1 MKKELKIGIILAVF
15 LIAVITGYFIFFNT
29 LTSVSGDPS
38 YPIESRVYTTLDR
51 TVLPVS
57 VPSTSPTI
65 FPYEISNYSRYG
77 YGVWQ
82 YGEGLDHKKR
92 LDLMPPAYTNTSA
105 TNTAQLLNYFAMADI
120 HITDK
125 ESPAQ
130 AIFDGYKGGNI
141 AAYSP
146 VMLTTTQVLDAA
158 VQTVNAL
165 HKEKPFDFGIILD
178 DAINQNQY
186 NELRW
191 YIDVFDGKMIKPYSG
206 VKEDPVPGPLNDYQ
220 DEYKAAGLNKTIS
233 WYEVIG
239 NHDQFWMGADVP
251 NNYLKNILV
260 GENILNAGPSL
271 GDPAFL
277 NERGFYMGSMDGRT
291 PDGDVYG
298 AGPVE
303 NFTAPPK
310 VRAANPD
317 RHALSRSEWM
327 GEFFNSSTSPKGH
340 GFSLSNVLTGF
351 ASYSFEP
358 KAGIP
363 IKIISLDDTMKDT
376 LPNIST
382 PYALGSLDNERY
394 DWLVQELDKGQAEG
408 KLMIVASHV
417 PIRDE
422 PLNSS
427 GALWTTASP
436 VSEQQLVAKLHTY
449 PNLILWMA
457 GHLHKNTVTA
467 FKSPDDS
474 HPELGFWEVETSSLR
489 DFPQQFRMFNIVRN
503 SDNTVSI
510 IITNVDPAV
519 REGSFIAKSRSY
531 AIASHQLFN
540 NYVDLLPT
548 GSYNAELVKPLSPE
562 MQVKIQNYGTPISR

>member
-422 PLNSS
+422 PLNSP

>member
-1 MKKELKIGIILAVF
+1 MVHDVL
-15 LIAVITGYFIFFNT
+15 T
-29 LTSVSGDPS
+29 L
-38 YPIESRVYTTLDR
+38 
-51 TVLPVS
+51 
-57 VPSTSPTI
+57 
-65 FPYEISNYSRYG
+65 SN
-77 YGVWQ
+77 
-82 YGEGLDHKKR
+82 
-92 LDLMPPAYTNTSA
+92 
-105 TNTAQLLNYFAMADI
+105 
-120 HITDK
+120 
-125 ESPAQ
+125 
-130 AIFDGYKGGNI
+130 
-141 AAYSP
+141 
-146 VMLTTTQVLDAA
+146 
-158 VQTVNAL
+158 
-165 HKEKPFDFGIILD
+165 
-178 DAINQNQY
+178 
-186 NELRW
+186 
-191 YIDVFDGKMIKPYSG
+191 
-206 VKEDPVPGPLNDYQ
+206 YQ
-220 DEYKAAGLNKTIS
+220 DEYKAAGINKTIS

-260 GENILNAGPSL
+260 GENVLNAGPSL

-291 PDGDVYG
+291 PNGDVYG

-303 NFTAPPK
+303 NFTTPPK

-317 RHALSRSEWM
+317 RHALSRPAWIA
-327 GEFFNSSTSPKGH
+327 EFFNSSTSPIGH
-340 GFSLSNVLTGF
+340 GFSLSNVETGF

-382 PYALGSLDNERY
+382 PYALGALNNERY